1 MKIKEIAE
9 AWYDDHRQYVKE
21 STSSAY
27 ALVINNHIIPNFGES
42 ENITEEDLQKFVNDK
57 ISGGAGIRS
66 VRAIISVIKLLLRC
80 GA

>member
-42 ENITEEDLQKFVNDK
+42 ENITEEDLQKFVND
-57 ISGGAGIRS
+57 
-66 VRAIISVIKLLLRC
+66 
-80 GA
+80 

>member
-27 ALVINNHIIPNFGES
+27 ALILNNHIIPYFGES
-42 ENITEEDLQKFVNDK
+42 ENITEEDLQK
-57 ISGGAGIRS
+57 
-66 VRAIISVIKLLLRC
+66 
-80 GA
+80 